1 MDFKNWMIIEDD
13 RRHQIESLLDQ
24 FILFF
29 QKDGEIYG
37 AGEDSRVV
45 FAKMKHP
52 DDELPTNWEE
62 ESSFSAHDLKKTL
75 KGEQGYHLF
84 RKSDLKSIKIID
96 REDAVKKLDKEDPKT
111 PSSQISIIKFNG
123 PHDRADADN
132 FVRTDEE

>member
-1 MDFKNWMIIEDD
+1 MEFKKWMIMEDD
-13 RRHQIESLLDQ
+13 RKHEIESLLDQ

-29 QKDGEIYG
+29 QKDGEVYG

-62 ESSFSAHDLKKTL
+62 ESSFSAHNLKKIL
-75 KGEQGYHLF
+75 NGEQGYHLF

-96 REDAVKKLDKEDPKT
+96 REDAVKKLDKEEPKSQPT
-111 PSSQISIIKFNG
+111 QISIIKMG
-123 PHDRADADN
+123 PHNRADADN

>member
-13 RRHQIESLLDQ
+13 RRHEIESLLDQ

-29 QKDGEIYG
+29 KKDGDVFG

-52 DDELPTNWEE
+52 DDEMPKNWED
-62 ESSFSAHDLKKTL
+62 ESSFSAHDLTKAL
-75 KGEQGYHLF
+75 QGEQGYRLF
-84 RKSDLKSIKIID
+84 KKSDLRGLKIID
-96 REDAVKKLDKEDPKT
+96 REEAVQKLDKESPKST
-111 PSSQISIIKFNG
+111 QTQISIVKLG
-123 PHDRADADN
+123 QHHRDDADN